1 MDLKKLKKR
10 VLIWLIASFMVPP
23 VVWLAAGTYIDIWN
37 FNELIRIMLSPF
49 IWLYIIVYVG
59 LTIYAINRPLSKLMM
74 VLGHTDDLDEQEFDA
89 ALGQVNQI
97 PIWYFVLMS
106 VYCVAGPNVALLGQ
120 TLGERFLDG
129 FEYAL
134 ANLLGI
140 PLILLF
146 TIPFFIKFTQALERY
161 TANLNVSGTKCF
173 LNLRAKLLIS
183 FLLNIIGALLTL
195 IITGLA
201 ILYKTDAEVVLAVFT
216 QRFLLVGG
224 VVLII
229 STINLALTEGQI
241 TRPVQKLTLAL
252 SGIFTVFS
260 RGEGSLATGL
270 NITSRDELGYISR
283 RFNTF
288 MQTLG
293 SIIDQ
298 IKSLAVESNQNSDE
312 LLKLSNTARS
322 AVENAE
328 SSSQHIMSLMMRI
341 EGDGKRYLEYSRD
354 VKEFI
359 HETSRKIAMQN
370 DATNSISEENRR
382 ITEELSGEIDQS
394 RNRLEYVQKAEQA
407 SDEAQQS
414 IQNSVKQMLSI
425 QQSSKRITEVLHVI
439 NDIAERTNLLAMNAA
454 IEAAHAGDSGRGFAV
469 VAGEIRGLAEM
480 TGENS
485 RNIDTSIK
493 TIVDEINLTEQQA
506 RETSAKMSESFQ
518 DLHQLTGGLQQT
530 ISVITELGNKSAVMS
545 SHLDELVRDSRGI
558 TESAKTSDERISS
571 ISGGLDDLVKAL
583 VEAEASVDEVYR
595 SIVEQ
600 REVFTRTEASIIANS
615 EGIRRLYDTVKGFT
629 TDGE

>member
-161 TANLNVSGTKCF
+161 TANLNVSGTKRF

>member
-161 TANLNVSGTKCF
+161 TANLNVSGTKRF

-506 RETSAKMSESFQ
+506 RETSAKNVRVVS
-518 DLHQLTGGLQQT
+518 GPA
-530 ISVITELGNKSAVMS
+530 SA
-545 SHLDELVRDSRGI
+545 DR
-558 TESAKTSDERISS
+558 
-571 ISGGLDDLVKAL
+571 
-583 VEAEASVDEVYR
+583 R
-595 SIVEQ
+595 SPANHFGDH
-600 REVFTRTEASIIANS
+600 RTR
-615 EGIRRLYDTVKGFT
+615 
-629 TDGE
+629 

>member
-1 MDLKKLKKR
+1 
-10 VLIWLIASFMVPP
+10 
-23 VVWLAAGTYIDIWN
+23 
-37 FNELIRIMLSPF
+37 
-49 IWLYIIVYVG
+49 
-59 LTIYAINRPLSKLMM
+59 
-74 VLGHTDDLDEQEFDA
+74 
-89 ALGQVNQI
+89 
-97 PIWYFVLMS
+97 
-106 VYCVAGPNVALLGQ
+106 
-120 TLGERFLDG
+120 
-129 FEYAL
+129 
-134 ANLLGI
+134 
-140 PLILLF
+140 
-146 TIPFFIKFTQALERY
+146 
-161 TANLNVSGTKCF
+161 
-173 LNLRAKLLIS
+173 
-183 FLLNIIGALLTL
+183 
-195 IITGLA
+195 
-201 ILYKTDAEVVLAVFT
+201 
-216 QRFLLVGG
+216 
-224 VVLII
+224 
-229 STINLALTEGQI
+229 
-241 TRPVQKLTLAL
+241 
-252 SGIFTVFS
+252 
-260 RGEGSLATGL
+260 
-270 NITSRDELGYISR
+270 
-283 RFNTF
+283 

>member
-161 TANLNVSGTKCF
+161 TANLNVSGTKRF

-518 DLHQLTGGLQQT
+518 DQHQLTGGLQQT

>member
-1 MDLKKLKKR
+1 
-10 VLIWLIASFMVPP
+10 
-23 VVWLAAGTYIDIWN
+23 
-37 FNELIRIMLSPF
+37 
-49 IWLYIIVYVG
+49 
-59 LTIYAINRPLSKLMM
+59 
-74 VLGHTDDLDEQEFDA
+74 
-89 ALGQVNQI
+89 
-97 PIWYFVLMS
+97 MS

-161 TANLNVSGTKCF
+161 TANLNVSGTKRF

>member
-161 TANLNVSGTKCF
+161 TANLNVSGTKRF

-600 REVFTRTEASIIANS
+600 REVFSRTEASIIANS